1 MNYEIIKL
9 DSNENQIKHSFD
21 ILDCIRDID
30 PKLYPDVTN
39 KLVKEEIARHFGV
52 TQKEVFCSHGSDY
65 LIKALTFGLVRGN
78 HEVIMPEVAFPT
90 YEIAAK
96 IKECKYIKIPLK
108 NYAIDLDATLENI
121 NENTR
126 LIWISNPHNP
136 TGTLLSDDDII
147 SFLKKVPPYVK
158 VVLDEAYIEFL
169 EKDPLDSINIYK
181 EFSNVIILR
190 TFSKAYGLAGVRVGY
205 GIARPNIIDEFN
217 FVIGPFDLNSYA
229 QSLAIRVISEKEY
242 IEKVRFINK
251 QSLTMYEKALEELDL
266 EYIKSY
272 ASFIMF
278 KVGKKAD
285 ELVSFLQDKGIII
298 KNGNLIGMEGF
309 VRVSMGT
316 EEQNKIVINN
326 IKNFFKN
333 NSYK

>member
-1 MNYEIIKL
+1 MNYDIIKL

-21 ILDCIRDID
+21 IVDCIKKID

-39 KLVKEEIARHFGV
+39 SVVREEIAKYFGI
-52 TQKEVFCSHGSDY
+52 TKEEVFCSHGSDY
-65 LIKALTFGLVRGN
+65 LIKVLTFGLVRGN

-108 NYAIDLDATLENI
+108 DYGIDLKATLEAI

-136 TGTLLSDDDII
+136 TGTLLSDEEII
-147 SFLKKVPPYVK
+147 SFLEKVPSYVK
-158 VVLDEAYIEFL
+158 VVLDEAYIEFV
-169 EKDPLDSINIYK
+169 EKSPLDSVNIYK

-205 GIARPNIIDEFN
+205 GVARKNIIDEFK

-229 QSLAIRVISEKEY
+229 QGLAVRVIKEKEY
-242 IEKVRFINK
+242 IEKVRIRNK
-251 QSLTMYEKALEELDL
+251 EALNMYESTLEELNI

-278 KVGKKAD
+278 KLGDKATK
-285 ELVSFLQDKGIII
+285 LVDFLKERGVIVKDGRF
-298 KNGNLIGMEGF
+298 IGMSGF
-309 VRVSMGT
+309 VRISMGT
-316 EEQNKIVINN
+316 EEQNRIVIEN
-326 IKNFFKN
+326 IKKFIMIN
-333 NSYK
+333 Y

>member
-1 MNYEIIKL
+1 MSYDIIKL

-21 ILDCIRDID
+21 IVNCIKEID

-39 KLVKEEIARHFGV
+39 NLVKEEIAKHFGV
-52 TQKEVFCSHGSDY
+52 TKDEVFCSHGSDY

-78 HEVIMPEVAFPT
+78 HEVIMPDIAFPT

-96 IKECKYIKIPLK
+96 IKECKYIKVPLK
-108 NYAIDLDATLENI
+108 DYGIDLKATLEKI

-136 TGTLLSDDDII
+136 TGTLLNDEDIL
-147 SFLKKVPPYVK
+147 SFLEKVPSYVK

-169 EKDPLDSINIYK
+169 EKDPLDSLKIYK

-190 TFSKAYGLAGVRVGY
+190 TFSKAYGLVGVRVGY
-205 GIARPNIIDEFN
+205 GIARPSIIDEFK

-229 QSLAIRVISEKEY
+229 QSLAVRVIKEKEY
-242 IEKVRFINK
+242 VEQVRIKNK
-251 QSLTMYEKALEELDL
+251 EALHMYEATFKELNI

-278 KVGKKAD
+278 KLGEKAT
-285 ELVSFLQDKGIII
+285 ELVDFLQRNGIIVKDGKI
-298 KNGNLIGMEGF
+298 IGMNGF
-309 VRVSMGT
+309 VRISMGT
-316 EEQNKIVINN
+316 EEQNRIVIDN
-326 IKNFFKN
+326 IKKFLTHN
-333 NSYK
+333 Y

>member
-1 MNYEIIKL
+1 MSYEIIKL

-21 ILDCIRDID
+21 ILGCIKDID

-39 KLVKEEIARHFGV
+39 GLVREKIAKDFGV
-52 TQKEVFCSHGSDY
+52 TKEEVFCSHGSDY
-65 LIKALTFGLVRGN
+65 LIKAITFGLVRGN

-108 NYAIDLDATLENI
+108 NYGIDLDATLENI
-121 NENTR
+121 NENTS

-136 TGTLLSDDDII
+136 TGTLLSDEEII
-147 SFLKKVPPYVK
+147 SFLKKVPSYVK

-205 GIARPNIIDEFN
+205 GIARPNIIDEFK

-229 QSLAIRVISEKEY
+229 QSLAIRVIEEKNY
-242 IEKVRFINK
+242 IEKVRIINK
-251 QSLTMYEKALEELDL
+251 ESLVMYEKALEELNL

-278 KVGKKAD
+278 KAGDKAD
-285 ELVSFLQDKGIII
+285 KLVNFLEDKGIII
-298 KNGNLIGMEGF
+298 KNGSLIGMDGF

-316 EEQNKIVINN
+316 KEQNNIVIKN
-326 IKNFFKN
+326 IKQFFKN
-333 NSYK
+333 NV